1 MADPPAPPPAPDAPP
16 ADAPLQPDAGLPG
29 ADAPD
34 GSVPGGAQ
42 PDVILGWIQAGP
54 LTPVQRRAVTRARAR
69 VRKRL
74 QSELPAFEWQSPI
87 VRRADLATGERL
99 AEPVEL
105 LDAGAAEKELAGWD
119 FALVITAVDLRAR
132 SRPFALAAPSNAL
145 DCGVL
150 SLARLDPGLRAEL
163 DDDTRADVMARRLTA
178 LALHTFGHLNG
189 LRHTADPAAL
199 MHPPGRPADLD
210 AMERLSEADRTELGE
225 EVADVADP
233 RMEETGLVHELSDAA
248 FVVKA
253 ALLGW
258 NDVVDGL
265 LTIKPWRFPFQ
276 LSKLS
281 TAAVSTLVVLVIT
294 AEAWDLG
301 TRQPAWLV
309 ALISAGTLLGTSAYL
324 VGRQHLLNRRHG
336 RRRSE
341 QRVVSNLTILLALA
355 IGLATTYG
363 ALYVTTLA
371 LAFVLFDPEILGHW
385 AASLDEPV
393 ALHHVLTFAGFV
405 AALGLAVGAL
415 GASFEDET
423 YFRHVAYVDEET

>member
-1 MADPPAPPPAPDAPP
+1 MADPIPPEAPA
-16 ADAPLQPDAGLPG
+16 ADAA
-29 ADAPD
+29 AVPD
-34 GSVPGGAQ
+34 GAAPEGTAGAR
-42 PDVILGWIQAGP
+42 PDVIVGWVQAGP
-54 LTPVQRRAVTRARAR
+54 FSAVQRRALTRARTLVRAR
-69 VRKRL
+69 L
-74 QSELPAFEWQSPI
+74 ADELPGFDWQSPI
-87 VRRADLATGERL
+87 VRRADLTAGERL

-105 LDAGAAEKELAGWD
+105 LDAGAAEKELAVWD
-119 FALVITAVDLRAR
+119 FAFVVTAADLRAR

-145 DCGVL
+145 DCGAL

-163 DDDTRADVMARRLTA
+163 DDDTRADVMARRLAA

-189 LRHTADPAAL
+189 VRHAADPAGL
-199 MHPPGRPADLD
+199 MHPPGRAADLD
-210 AMERLSEADRTELGE
+210 SMELFSDAERAELAE

-248 FVVKA
+248 FAVKA

-258 NDVVDGL
+258 SDVIDGL

-276 LSKLS
+276 LAKLS
-281 TAAVSTLVVLVIT
+281 TAAVSTLIVLVIT

-301 TRQPAWLV
+301 TRQPVWLV
-309 ALISAGTLLGTSAYL
+309 VLMSVGTLVGTSVYL

-336 RRRSE
+336 RRRTE

-355 IGLATTYG
+355 IGMATTYG
-363 ALYVTTLA
+363 VLYLTTLV
-371 LAFVLFDPEILGHW
+371 LSFVLFDAEIRNAWAGSLG
-385 AASLDEPV
+385 EPV
-393 ALHHVLTFAGFV
+393 AVHHVLVFSGFV
-405 AALGLAVGAL
+405 AAFGLAVGAL